1 MTIRRKFILYIVL
14 LHAAAIAAFVFALW
28 NDRIWLLAVEAGL
41 AISVIVAFR
50 LFRKLFR
57 PLELLLAGAATIKE
71 SDFTTRLRFSGQE
84 EMDALVEVYNGM
96 IDHLRDE
103 RVALQERQ
111 FFLEKIIHASPLG
124 VITLDYDGK
133 VALVNPAAAELLQHS
148 SGELMGKTAAEIP
161 SPLAQVFGTLAV
173 GESLVVPL
181 RGIRKVK
188 CVKSEFLDRGFPR
201 TFLLLEELT
210 EELRQTEKA
219 AYEKLIRMMS
229 HEVNNSLGAASSLL
243 HSSLKYKDQ
252 IQPEDRD
259 DFANA
264 LGIAISR
271 ADHLN
276 AFMKRFA
283 DIVKLAPPLRRDVD
297 VENMLDHIALFMRPE
312 CAKREIELARE
323 FHGTSGIR
331 VSMDREQMEQA
342 FINIVKN
349 AIEAVGTNGKVT
361 LRLERVKGRL
371 LACVEDTGPGIE
383 PAARQMLF
391 TPFYSTKE
399 NGQGIGLTLVQEIL
413 SQHNFEFTLDSAEG
427 VPTRFTVYLT

>member
-1 MTIRRKFILYIVL
+1 VL
-14 LHAAAIAAFVFALW
+14 LHAAIVAAFVFALW
-28 NDRIWLLAVEAGL
+28 DDRIWLIAVEAAL
-41 AISVIVAFR
+41 ALSIVVAFR

-57 PLELLLAGAATIKE
+57 PLELLLAGAATIRE

-133 VALVNPAAAELLQHS
+133 VALVNPAAEELLQQS
-148 SGELMGKTAAEIP
+148 FADLTGKSAAEIP
-161 SPLAQVFGTLAV
+161 SPLAQVFKSLGV

-188 CVKSEFLDRGFPR
+188 CIKSQFLDRGFSR

-252 IQPEDRD
+252 IRSEDRE

-283 DIVKLAPPLRRDVD
+283 DIVKLAPPHPSDVD
-297 VENMLDHIALFMRPE
+297 VENMLDHIALFMTPE
-312 CAKREIELARE
+312 SSRRDIKLARE
-323 FHGTSGIR
+323 FHGTSGAR
-331 VSMDREQMEQA
+331 VSMDREQMEQV

-361 LRLERVKGRL
+361 LRLEKVKGRL

-413 SQHNFEFTLDSAEG
+413 SQHNFEFTLESAAGE
-427 VPTRFTVYLT
+427 PTRFTVYLT